1 MSGFLHFPSGFFH
14 HFKCLT
20 SWAPCLLTGW
30 RPLLG
35 LLGRLSRPPGP
46 VCRRTPQV
54 QGRCAFMR
62 LSFQILDHSL
72 DSLQS
77 AFCTPRRVALKWCLT
92 SMPGNSCNPRS
103 GLSGHGPPCGWPSQL
118 SSALHCW
125 NPTSASPFTRN
136 IVLLAHQ
143 LSRNIGV
150 VSVCRCPLTHPSGVV
165 DTPQASA
172 CSRSRRASIS
182 KRRGSVPCISP
193 CCERLQTTAATLKAR
208 GGALHPR
215 RPSPTNSGIF
225 IRTGCQGPV
234 FPRSIKMAGTSVQHF
249 GPPPVA
255 GPRPPQNRALSFSA
269 PPGSDTDPG
278 SLSARLLRRKGGLFF
293 LGSPSRPMSRPVK
306 IHDRRLGGQARDPP
320 TPWALLSWLTCAALR
335 SAG

>member
-1 MSGFLHFPSGFFH
+1 
-14 HFKCLT
+14 
-20 SWAPCLLTGW
+20 
-30 RPLLG
+30 
-35 LLGRLSRPPGP
+35 
-46 VCRRTPQV
+46 
-54 QGRCAFMR
+54 MR

-92 SMPGNSCNPRS
+92 SMPGNSCSPRS

-118 SSALHCW
+118 SFALHCW

-150 VSVCRCPLTHPSGVV
+150 VSVCRCPLAHPSGVV

-215 RPSPTNSGIF
+215 RPSPTTSGIF
-225 IRTGCQGPV
+225 IRDWMSRTGVPTFNQDG
-234 FPRSIKMAGTSVQHF
+234 GHF
-249 GPPPVA
+249 GPAFRSASRRGPAPTPESGAVVLGAPRFRHRSRLPV
-255 GPRPPQNRALSFSA
+255 RPSFA
-269 PPGSDTDPG
+269 E
-278 SLSARLLRRKGGLFF
+278 KGGAVF
-293 LGSPSRPMSRPVK
+293 SRISIAADVTAR
-306 IHDRRLGGQARDPP
+306 RDP
-320 TPWALLSWLTCAALR
+320 
-335 SAG
+335 